1 MSLNTQSIEK
11 KQNRHNAQYYGRD
24 FWQFHIAFWGI
35 SAFVMFLS
43 GLSQEMG
50 FEIALVRN
58 VLYGVLGFL
67 FTFLF
72 ISVFDRFQNKKTLNI
87 LLICI
92 ILSYLIGTLTTLL
105 INPISASQSGFILW
119 QESWTSWFSGSLNF
133 TLVTL
138 LWCSFYLAFK
148 HGLQFLNGEEA
159 EKVAHAISS
168 MSSVST
174 FSEFMALERNKK
186 LFLLPVE
193 NICVVQGAGD
203 YLEIITDEGNFLK
216 RESLNNMV
224 DMLDPKIFQRVHRSV
239 IVNLHA
245 IDKFEPKGK
254 GDYTLILKS
263 GLHMPASRSYMKN
276 VKSQF

>member
-11 KQNRHNAQYYGRD
+11 KQNRHTAQYYGRD

-87 LLICI
+87 LLICT

-138 LWCSFYLAFK
+138 L
-148 HGLQFLNGEEA
+148 
-159 EKVAHAISS
+159 
-168 MSSVST
+168 
-174 FSEFMALERNKK
+174 
-186 LFLLPVE
+186 
-193 NICVVQGAGD
+193 
-203 YLEIITDEGNFLK
+203 
-216 RESLNNMV
+216 
-224 DMLDPKIFQRVHRSV
+224 
-239 IVNLHA
+239 
-245 IDKFEPKGK
+245 
-254 GDYTLILKS
+254 
-263 GLHMPASRSYMKN
+263 
-276 VKSQF
+276 